1 MKKIDK
7 KDIINC
13 LLLSAS
19 FLLFFF
25 IITRFK
31 YAYGST
37 LDWESQHSIIPD
49 YFRALFYKTFD
60 LFPDFAFNLGNGQNI
75 YNFSYYGLLSPII
88 MLSYLFPFLNMATY
102 LSLASVL
109 VVISSSIIFYFWNRQ
124 NNKKSHTISF
134 ILGFILLFSTS
145 LTLHSH
151 RHLMFVYYMP
161 FLMLGLFGVDKKLV
175 NDKGWLLS
183 ISVFLMVMTSYYYS
197 ISGII
202 CLTIYGIYKYIEI
215 TPEITLKNFI
225 KTGSKF
231 ALSIIIGIMM
241 SMIIILPTFNVIF
254 SSRGKT
260 FNTITLKDLLIPGAN
275 IKYVLY
281 ESYGM
286 GLTAILILAILNLL
300 FKKREKRILG
310 ITLLLFILFPFI
322 NYLLNATMY
331 IDGKILIPMIPLAL
345 ITIGYLLE
353 DLIENELDFRP
364 LLVAVVIFTL
374 FVIYNGDH
382 VYLYLIDIT
391 IVTFFFLLYKK
402 FSKKSL
408 ILIPTLLIPFVISLV
423 VSYNDPLVNYKNKIK
438 NDDAQREA
446 IKWITEKD
454 KDIYR
459 ISNERTILR
468 DVNNIY
474 GNIDYYSSTLYSS
487 TYNLDYNRFY
497 YDTINN
503 PIQNRNRVITSPTS
517 NILFL
522 LYSGNK
528 YVITKKNDYLGYE
541 LIEKIG
547 SNKIYKTEGA
557 LPIAY
562 AIKNT
567 IGIDEFSKMDYP
579 KKAIALLKNVI
590 IEGKT
595 DTNFESNIEEL
606 EIDLSKLKVKNATL
620 KEENGHYI
628 LEAGKE
634 ATGKI
639 PLPEELK
646 DKIIFI
652 RFRVEESA
660 PCKKGDTGI
669 TIEGVE
675 NKLTCKEWKYH
686 NQNYDF
692 DYVIAKKDLSSLSLE
707 FKKGTYEITNIK
719 AYSLDYSEIQ
729 DVRNDIDEFEFDKE
743 KTKGDKIAG
752 AIDVS
757 EDGYFV
763 SSIPYDKGFK
773 VKLDDRYIDYEKV
786 NEAFLGFKIEKGKH
800 DISIEYEAPY
810 KKIGLLF
817 SFIGVLLFSIITI
830 VEKIKN

>member
-1 MKKIDK
+1 
-7 KDIINC
+7 
-13 LLLSAS
+13 
-19 FLLFFF
+19 
-25 IITRFK
+25 
-31 YAYGST
+31 
-37 LDWESQHSIIPD
+37 
-49 YFRALFYKTFD
+49 
-60 LFPDFAFNLGNGQNI
+60 
-75 YNFSYYGLLSPII
+75 
-88 MLSYLFPFLNMATY
+88 
-102 LSLASVL
+102 
-109 VVISSSIIFYFWNRQ
+109 
-124 NNKKSHTISF
+124 
-134 ILGFILLFSTS
+134 
-145 LTLHSH
+145 
-151 RHLMFVYYMP
+151 
-161 FLMLGLFGVDKKLV
+161 
-175 NDKGWLLS
+175 
-183 ISVFLMVMTSYYYS
+183 
-197 ISGII
+197 
-202 CLTIYGIYKYIEI
+202 
-215 TPEITLKNFI
+215 
-225 KTGSKF
+225 
-231 ALSIIIGIMM
+231 
-241 SMIIILPTFNVIF
+241 
-254 SSRGKT
+254 
-260 FNTITLKDLLIPGAN
+260 
-275 IKYVLY
+275 
-281 ESYGM
+281 
-286 GLTAILILAILNLL
+286 
-300 FKKREKRILG
+300 
-310 ITLLLFILFPFI
+310 
-322 NYLLNATMY
+322 
-331 IDGKILIPMIPLAL
+331 
-345 ITIGYLLE
+345 
-353 DLIENELDFRP
+353 
-364 LLVAVVIFTL
+364 
-374 FVIYNGDH
+374 
-382 VYLYLIDIT
+382 
-391 IVTFFFLLYKK
+391 
-402 FSKKSL
+402 
-408 ILIPTLLIPFVISLV
+408 
-423 VSYNDPLVNYKNKIK
+423 
-438 NDDAQREA
+438 
-446 IKWITEKD
+446 
-454 KDIYR
+454 
-459 ISNERTILR
+459 
-468 DVNNIY
+468 
-474 GNIDYYSSTLYSS
+474 
-487 TYNLDYNRFY
+487 
-497 YDTINN
+497 
-503 PIQNRNRVITSPTS
+503 
-517 NILFL
+517 
-522 LYSGNK
+522 
-528 YVITKKNDYLGYE
+528 
-541 LIEKIG
+541 
-547 SNKIYKTEGA
+547 
-557 LPIAY
+557 
-562 AIKNT
+562 
-567 IGIDEFSKMDYP
+567 MDYP

-595 DTNFESNIEEL
+595 DTDFQSNIEEL